1 MLGIGLGRLGV
12 AALSRTGGGA
22 PPFTGALD
30 LISATSAAAYSLR
43 KLRTAYTG
51 PALRVRRSFD
61 SAEADIGFTAA
72 GDLDTAALLA
82 HVEHGGP
89 GPGNQNGFVTTWYD
103 QSGNGRNVTQVTA
116 VNQPRIVNAGVVYTQ
131 NARPS
136 IFFDGSSRLSSN
148 APLAVAQAFSVMA
161 IAGLPSTATEYTT
174 GGASGLIALRLV
186 NTQNRRVGI
195 SGAPNDFADPVDAG
209 VLRQYTDTGNPNS
222 MRRNGV
228 GVVAG
233 LLSNSSAGTNLTIGA
248 RDTLLGLLGHES
260 ELVFFG
266 STLSTQDRQTLERN
280 QGAHFGVT
288 VA

>member
-1 MLGIGLGRLGV
+1 MGLV
-12 AALSRTGGGA
+12 ALSRTGGGA

-103 QSGNGRNVTQVTA
+103 QSGNGRNVTQATA
-116 VNQPRIVNAGVVYTQ
+116 VNQPRIVNAGVIALANT
-131 NARPS
+131 RPT
-136 IFFDGSSRLSSN
+136 LSFLGN
-148 APLAVAQAFSVMA
+148 NFIGRAAFVAKQAFVVVA
-161 IAGLPSTATEYTT
+161 PSQDVVTTTQYTT
-174 GGASGLIALRLV
+174 GPSLIALNLFATSNNR
-186 NTQNRRVGI
+186 RRVGA
-195 SGAPNDFADPVDAG
+195 SLANTDFLDSPDINI
-209 VLRQYTDTGNPNS
+209 LRQYTDTATPNT

-228 GVVAG
+228 NVAAG
-233 LLSNSSAGTNLTIGA
+233 LGTNSAGGASMQIGA
-248 RDTLLGLLGHES
+248 RDGALGYIGDLS
-260 ELVFFG
+260 EIVFFETDV
-266 STLSTQDRQTLERN
+266 SVADRQTLERN